1 MAAVEEQ
8 CCAPGVR
15 GRSGNTGQQQGTTGD
30 RFSPCHWLNQSNK
43 QRPPVIHECRHSG
56 GDLRA
61 LEILGC
67 EPAPTPLVLQFVECV
82 LCIAPIPIE
91 LGKCEVLPLPLQR
104 GHQNCGKACNGVP
117 QRGGIGDQV
126 DPPSFVVETP
136 FHRATPFHQATT
148 ERLAGLICCE
158 KIGLARRRLPPT
170 AVPSRSGSEMSAEYR
185 TPLYAD

>member
-30 RFSPCHWLNQSNK
+30 RFSPYHWLNQSNK

-82 LCIAPIPIE
+82 LCMW
-91 LGKCEVLPLPLQR
+91 KSLQ
-104 GHQNCGKACNGVP
+104 G
-117 QRGGIGDQV
+117 
-126 DPPSFVVETP
+126 
-136 FHRATPFHQATT
+136 
-148 ERLAGLICCE
+148 
-158 KIGLARRRLPPT
+158 
-170 AVPSRSGSEMSAEYR
+170 
-185 TPLYAD
+185 